1 MLCRRRGQS
10 ARNTDIGDYL
20 GERDDAIDA
29 QVFLELT
36 EANVSSDADAGAWA
50 TDIGFLREGDD
61 GAGAVDAVE
70 FGDVVADA
78 SLLA

>member
-1 MLCRRRGQS
+1 M
-10 ARNTDIGDYL
+10 
-20 GERDDAIDA
+20 
-29 QVFLELT
+29 FLELT